1 MPPPAPPSSS
11 CRMSCCRRVGSVGS
25 AGTNSVGSV
34 FGQARLVPFEFRR
47 ARARIMSGLGQSQA
61 RFVGLGSQRGGGGGG
76 PLSSS
81 SSTSVL
87 SSSMS
92 YSAHLV
98 RVGGQSRR
106 HEVIT
111 QGTKSKSSKSK
122 SKSKGGG
129 GNMYAVILDDLLRED
144 DELPTV
150 IMKESKRPEVVLC
163 TGKACQKKG
172 DADALL
178 GILSCAAKAPD
189 APFSLQGTSKC
200 LKECKHAPCMRVGQD
215 LICGTEARAFV
226 AALNQH
232 NRQTRK

>member
-1 MPPPAPPSSS
+1 
-11 CRMSCCRRVGSVGS
+11 
-25 AGTNSVGSV
+25 
-34 FGQARLVPFEFRR
+34 
-47 ARARIMSGLGQSQA
+47 
-61 RFVGLGSQRGGGGGG
+61 
-76 PLSSS
+76 
-81 SSTSVL
+81 
-87 SSSMS
+87 MS

>member
-1 MPPPAPPSSS
+1 
-11 CRMSCCRRVGSVGS
+11 
-25 AGTNSVGSV
+25 
-34 FGQARLVPFEFRR
+34 
-47 ARARIMSGLGQSQA
+47 
-61 RFVGLGSQRGGGGGG
+61 
-76 PLSSS
+76 
-81 SSTSVL
+81 
-87 SSSMS
+87 
-92 YSAHLV
+92 
-98 RVGGQSRR
+98 
-106 HEVIT
+106 
-111 QGTKSKSSKSK
+111 
-122 SKSKGGG
+122 
-129 GNMYAVILDDLLRED
+129 MYAVILDDLLRED

>member
-1 MPPPAPPSSS
+1 
-11 CRMSCCRRVGSVGS
+11 
-25 AGTNSVGSV
+25 
-34 FGQARLVPFEFRR
+34 
-47 ARARIMSGLGQSQA
+47 
-61 RFVGLGSQRGGGGGG
+61 
-76 PLSSS
+76 
-81 SSTSVL
+81 
-87 SSSMS
+87 MS

-98 RVGGQSRR
+98 RVGGQSR

-111 QGTKSKSSKSK
+111 QGTKSKSSK

-172 DADALL
+172 DADALI